1 MQIKLIKSKSDT
13 GWSFSISLAAIT
25 EEEKRYFTDL
35 VDEFLPTANGI
46 HLLADFTIMK
56 EKSCALIV
64 FSAKDYE
71 RLSKKS
77 ITFYPKGIFAKEKTD
92 GK

>member
-1 MQIKLIKSKSDT
+1 MKIKLIKSKSDT
-13 GWSFSISLAAIT
+13 GWSFTISMAAIT
-25 EEEKRYFTDL
+25 EEEKKFFKDI

-64 FSAKDYE
+64 FTAQDYE

-77 ITFYPKGIFAKEKTD
+77 ITFYPKGMFTKENED
-92 GK
+92 G

>member
-1 MQIKLIKSKSDT
+1 MKIKLIKSKTDS
-13 GWSFSISLAAIT
+13 GWSFSISMAAIT
-25 EEEKRYFTDL
+25 EEEKRFFKDM

-56 EKSCALIV
+56 EKSCALVV
-64 FSAKDYE
+64 FTAKEYE

-77 ITFYPKGIFAKEKTD
+77 VTFYPRGMFTKED
-92 GK
+92 DV